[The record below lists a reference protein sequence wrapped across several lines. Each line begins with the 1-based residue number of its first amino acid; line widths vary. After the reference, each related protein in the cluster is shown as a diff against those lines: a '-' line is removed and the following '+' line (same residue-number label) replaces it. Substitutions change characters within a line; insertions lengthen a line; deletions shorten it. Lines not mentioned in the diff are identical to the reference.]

1 MDNPSGIQT
10 EIESFFNIRSLNSR
24 GESNAILARYIWVE
38 LNKDLPE
45 KEIIKG
51 SGYKTIASIYHAKEK
66 FKELYKYDAKFKSA
80 ADSLLT
86 ILKNKKLV
94 PDHFNYK

>member
-1 MDNPSGIQT
+1 MSQIA

-86 ILKNKKLV
+86 ILKNKKLIS
-94 PDHFNYK
+94 DTYKYK

>member
-1 MDNPSGIQT
+1 MSQT
-10 EIESFFNIRSLNSR
+10 SEIESFFNIRSLNSR

-66 FKELYKYDAKFKSA
+66 FKELYKYDAKFKSS